1 VAHKLKIN
9 PTAADV
15 TGGIN
20 APLVVTNGGA
30 LMTDRYGM
38 CSSRVVWW
46 YYGLNPE
53 KKVSMTYKHPVWD
66 WLDIDKRTITRAED
80 GHWDIVADFFGVDPR
95 EEPDP
100 LYALDINTSQEPIDT
115 HPEFYNLFA
124 GKPPTGGGAGKNG
137 SFFDEDGLFVDF
149 KPTYKGDLV
158 TNQDWVG
165 VKAYLFASA
174 VWRETKITKTRPTD
188 TDLDGVGYIADGSNT
203 PKIKQ
208 KGKGEVTVPTPAD
221 RNWLLGNLAYE
232 QKGKTYTVRKEYL
245 LSGKLKW
252 NTGIYKKPPVMPPE
266 NTAPTTGI

>member
-53 KKVSMTYKHPVWD
+53 TKVSMTMKHPVWK

-80 GHWDIVADFFGVDPR
+80 GHWDIVADYYGVDPQN
-95 EEPDP
+95 EPDP
-100 LYALDINTSQEPIDT
+100 LYALDISTSQEPIET
-115 HPEFYNLFA
+115 HPEFVKQFA
-124 GKPPTGGGAGKNG
+124 GKAPLGGGDGLNG
-137 SFFDEDGLFVDF
+137 SFFDEDGLFVSF
-149 KPTYKGDLV
+149 KPTYTGDTL
-158 TNQDWVG
+158 TNPHWVG
-165 VKAYLFASA
+165 VKSYLLASA
-174 VWRETKITKTRPTD
+174 VWRETKVTKTRL
-188 TDLDGVGYIADGSNT
+188 TDLELADVGYIADGDKA

-208 KGKGEVTVPTPAD
+208 KGKASVAVPTPAD
-221 RNWLLGNLAYE
+221 RTWLLGNISYE
-232 QKGKTYTVRKEYL
+232 QKGQTYTVRKEYL

-252 NTGIYKKPPVMPPE
+252 NTGIYKNPPIMPQPA
-266 NTAPTTGI
+266 TA